1 MQVDEKLVRK
11 IATLARIRLTDEE
24 VGHLE
29 GELAEILT
37 WVEQLSEVD
46 TDNVEPLTSVA
57 EMSMKQRDDVV
68 NDGGYPDDILKNAPA
83 REDDFFV
90 VPQVVE

>member
-11 IATLARIRLTDEE
+11 IAMLARIRLTDEE
-24 VGHLE
+24 VKNLE

-37 WVEQLSEVD
+37 WVEQLAEVD
-46 TDNVEPLTSVA
+46 TGHVEPLTSVA
-57 EMSMKQRDDVV
+57 DMSMKQRDDIV

>member
-11 IATLARIRLTDEE
+11 IAMLARIRLTDEE
-24 VGHLE
+24 VKNLE

-37 WVEQLSEVD
+37 WVEQLAEVD
-46 TDNVEPLTSVA
+46 TDHVEPLTSVA
-57 EMSMKQRDDVV
+57 DMSMKQRDDIV

>member
-11 IATLARIRLTDEE
+11 IAMLARIRLTDEE
-24 VGHLE
+24 VKNLE

-37 WVEQLSEVD
+37 WVEQLAEVN
-46 TDNVEPLTSVA
+46 TDDVEPLTSVA
-57 EMSMKQRDDVV
+57 DMSMKQREDIV